1 MRSACPACAAV
12 WRAWGQAL
20 RALAAD
26 KGVLL
31 LLLGAPLLYS
41 VFYPWFYSTEAVTR
55 VPVAV
60 VDLDHSRLSRQITRF
75 AQASPRIEVRW
86 VAGNEHAAQQA
97 LWRGDIQ
104 GYAVLPADLQRSVA
118 RGSAAV
124 VSVQANGAYALLNK
138 AVLSGFAEAVGTV
151 SAGIEIRKLQA
162 SGLGSAQAAAA
173 RNPLQVQMV
182 ALFNPAEGYGSFV
195 VPAVALL
202 ILQQTLLMGVALRV
216 GSWVESGQHRASAS
230 TWLGRL
236 LAFSS
241 LGLLSGAYYF
251 GWTFW
256 LNGYPRGGNPLGALV
271 LLALYVPA
279 VAALGALLG
288 LWFGDRER
296 ALQVL
301 LFTSLPLAFMGG
313 FSWPAESLPE
323 ALQWARWLSPSTA
336 GIQASLRLNQLG
348 APLAAATP
356 QLAVLAGIFCS
367 ATAALL
373 LWARPVQPPPSQA
386 HDPDPDPAPAHA
398 PRAPPDD
405 LPGNL

>member
-118 RGSAAV
+118 RSSAAV

-216 GSWVESGQHRASAS
+216 GTWVERGQHRASAS

-241 LGLLSGAYYF
+241 AGLLSGAYYF
-251 GWTFW
+251 GWIFW
-256 LNGYPRGGNPLGALV
+256 FNDYPRGGNPLGALV
-271 LLALYVPA
+271 LLVLYVPA

-288 LWFGDRER
+288 LWFGNRER

-301 LFTSLPLAFMGG
+301 LFTTLPIAFVAG
-313 FSWPAESLPE
+313 FSWPVEALPE
-323 ALQWARWLSPSTA
+323 PLQWLRWLLPSTS
-336 GIQASLRLNQLG
+336 GVQASLRLNQLG
-348 APLAAATP
+348 APLSAALPYLCA
-356 QLAVLAGIFCS
+356 LVALGAVCAGAVLA
-367 ATAALL
+367 L
-373 LWARPVQPPPSQA
+373 ARPSS
-386 HDPDPDPAPAHA
+386 PDA
-398 PRAPPDD
+398 R
-405 LPGNL
+405 

>member
-1 MRSACPACAAV
+1 MRSHPLVAV

-26 KGVLL
+26 KGVMLL
-31 LLLGAPLLYS
+31 LVGAPLLYS
-41 VFYPWFYSTEAVTR
+41 VFYPWFYNTEAVTR

-75 AQASPRIEVRW
+75 AQASPRIDVRW

-97 LWRGDIQ
+97 LWRGEIQ

-118 RGSAAV
+118 RSSAAV
-124 VSVQANGAYALLNK
+124 VSVQANGAYALINK

-162 SGLGSAQAAAA
+162 SGLGATQAANA
-173 RNPLQVQMV
+173 RSPLQVQMV

-202 ILQQTLLMGVALRV
+202 ILQQTLLMGVALLV
-216 GSWVESGQHRASAS
+216 GTWVERGQHRASAS
-230 TWLGRL
+230 AWLGRL

-241 LGLLSGAYYF
+241 AGLLSGAYYF
-251 GWTFW
+251 GWIFW
-256 LNGYPRGGNPLGALV
+256 LNDYPRGGNPLGALV
-271 LLALYVPA
+271 LLVLYVPA

-288 LWFGDRER
+288 LWFGNRER

-301 LFTSLPLAFMGG
+301 LFTSLPLVFMAG
-313 FSWPAESLPE
+313 FSWPSEGLPD

-336 GIQASLRLNQLG
+336 GVQASLRLNQLG
-348 APLAAATP
+348 APLAAAAP
-356 QLAVLAGIFCS
+356 QLAVLAGI
-367 ATAALL
+367 ATAAMAALL
-373 LWARPVQPPPSQA
+373 LWARPVQR
-386 HDPDPDPAPAHA
+386 PAPPTGDTDTAQA
-398 PRAPPDD
+398 VDV
-405 LPGNL
+405 